1 MRVWLSRVTVAVPL
15 PRSLSQDTITGFL
28 LAGVGDAS
36 AGQPNN
42 YMVVDQGARA
52 TAPTL
57 YVSPPPLSVSPPS
70 FVFASDRGVR
80 ARACVRRDHAGGD
93 RGQVQGVYHQ

>member
-1 MRVWLSRVTVAVPL
+1 MRVRLSVTSTEPL
-15 PRSLSQDTITGFL
+15 PRSLCQDTITGFL

-52 TAPTL
+52 T
-57 YVSPPPLSVSPPS
+57 SPSPYILRLPPS
-70 FVFASDRGVR
+70 PRVPV
-80 ARACVRRDHAGGD
+80 
-93 RGQVQGVYHQ
+93 